1 MRRRESWVAVAG
13 RAVQCV
19 ISWAAVQ
26 AAGSLLWRA
35 AGHGGSGCCTAAA
48 LVYRHYAHTTMR
60 LQRRHGAAG
69 SRDAVQ
75 TWLWEPSGA
84 STGSTGCVLVL
95 LFGVRAC
102 YVLRATQHARWPQP
116 THWWAGAQGASGSA
130 VHRHRGV
137 SHSRR
142 PSYESRDDDEASSHL
157 IRQCQSCDLV
167 SSAALAASHGAEK
180 YCWCYCAQVSRC
192 DKCSSVPCCAL
203 AVRCE
208 AHCLSL
214 SFFRRSTYY
223 PRKT

>member
-1 MRRRESWVAVAG
+1 MALPPPIAGNTRRRESWVAVAG

-19 ISWAAVQ
+19 SSWAAVQ
-26 AAGSLLWRA
+26 AAGSRLWRA

-48 LVYRHYAHTTMR
+48 LVYRHDAHTTMR

-69 SRDAVQ
+69 SR
-75 TWLWEPSGA
+75 
-84 STGSTGCVLVL
+84 CVLVL

-102 YVLRATQHARWPQP
+102 YVLRATQHARWPQL
-116 THWWAGAQGASGSA
+116 THWRAGAQGASGSA

-142 PSYESRDDDEASSHL
+142 PAYESRDDDEASSHL

-180 YCWCYCAQVSRC
+180 YCWCYCAQVSL
-192 DKCSSVPCCAL
+192 KCPTVTSVKCAL
-203 AVRCE
+203 L
-208 AHCLSL
+208 CLL
-214 SFFRRSTYY
+214 
-223 PRKT
+223 